1 MGKIPNEVRCP
12 HCNSLLDG
20 YTAVKGKLVPET
32 GSISVCIYCA
42 RVNIFL
48 VIDGIV
54 SLRPATAAE
63 MQEFKTNKKLWA
75 AIQAIGE
82 MSKQFL
88 REKQSEQN

>member
-1 MGKIPNEVRCP
+1 MGRITNEVRCP
-12 HCNSLLDG
+12 HCKSLLDG
-20 YTAVKGKLVPET
+20 YTAVEGKAVPET
-32 GSISVCIYCA
+32 GSISVCIYCS

-48 VIDGIV
+48 VIDNVV

-88 REKQSEQN
+88 QEKQSTQN